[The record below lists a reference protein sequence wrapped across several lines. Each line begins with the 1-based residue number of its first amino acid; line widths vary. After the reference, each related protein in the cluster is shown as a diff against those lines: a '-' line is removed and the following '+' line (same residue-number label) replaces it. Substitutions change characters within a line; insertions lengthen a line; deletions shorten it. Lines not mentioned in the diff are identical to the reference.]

1 MLFYLISSIVN
12 TVTSIILGTFVY
24 FQNRRSNTN
33 KYFGLFA
40 FSVAF
45 WSTGYFFWHLAP
57 EQNAALFWL
66 RMLMA
71 GAVFVPIF
79 YFHFIASLLDLTK
92 KIKSF
97 LWFGYISAFIFL
109 FFNFFTPYFIKSTSP
124 KLFFPFWPEPGIVFH
139 IFLLIFFL
147 YTFYSWYLLL
157 SASKKAT
164 GILKD
169 QILYVFWG
177 TFIAFLGGS
186 TNYFLWYNIP
196 VPPAGNWSVAIYIGM
211 IAYAIVRKKLF
222 NIKIVLT
229 ELLVG
234 IIIILLFINIFTSQ
248 SSFEYIW
255 KGSLLFAF
263 IIFGYLLIKSV
274 INEIRRRQ
282 EMEELTDELKGAY
295 AELKKLDNAKSEFIS
310 IASHQLRAPL
320 TAIKG
325 YISMILDK
333 TYGEI
338 PESIIKAVTNMGLS
352 NERLIKLVNDL
363 LSISRIE
370 AGRMEIKMENISVE
384 DIIASV
390 VDELKNIVKEK
401 GLYLKFEKPKT
412 ALPKILIDG
421 DKMRQV
427 ILNLIDNA
435 IKYTSNGGITI
446 KLEIPALPAG
456 RENLKL
462 EIAVSDTGEGM
473 TREEI
478 SKVFR
483 SFTRGSAGRKLSAEG
498 AGLGLYIAKKFIEMH
513 NGKIWAESKGR
524 GKGSVFYIK
533 LPVR

>member
-1 MLFYLISSIVN
+1 MEGLAKEL
-12 TVTSIILGTFVY
+12 
-24 FQNRRSNTN
+24 RRT
-33 KYFGLFA
+33 
-40 FSVAF
+40 
-45 WSTGYFFWHLAP
+45 
-57 EQNAALFWL
+57 
-66 RMLMA
+66 
-71 GAVFVPIF
+71 
-79 YFHFIASLLDLTK
+79 
-92 KIKSF
+92 
-97 LWFGYISAFIFL
+97 
-109 FFNFFTPYFIKSTSP
+109 
-124 KLFFPFWPEPGIVFH
+124 
-139 IFLLIFFL
+139 
-147 YTFYSWYLLL
+147 
-157 SASKKAT
+157 
-164 GILKD
+164 
-169 QILYVFWG
+169 
-177 TFIAFLGGS
+177 
-186 TNYFLWYNIP
+186 
-196 VPPAGNWSVAIYIGM
+196 
-211 IAYAIVRKKLF
+211 
-222 NIKIVLT
+222 
-229 ELLVG
+229 
-234 IIIILLFINIFTSQ
+234 
-248 SSFEYIW
+248 
-255 KGSLLFAF
+255 
-263 IIFGYLLIKSV
+263 
-274 INEIRRRQ
+274 
-282 EMEELTDELKGAY
+282 Y
-295 AELKKLDNAKSEFIS
+295 AELKKLDNAKSEFLS

-325 YISMILDK
+325 YVSMILDK
-333 TYGEI
+333 TYGEV
-338 PESIIKAVTNMGLS
+338 PEKIEKPLKNVSLS

-363 LSISRIE
+363 LNISRIE
-370 AGRMEIKMENISVE
+370 AERMEIKMENLQIE

-390 VDELKNIVKEK
+390 VEELKNIVKEK

-412 ALPKILIDG
+412 ALPKILIDE